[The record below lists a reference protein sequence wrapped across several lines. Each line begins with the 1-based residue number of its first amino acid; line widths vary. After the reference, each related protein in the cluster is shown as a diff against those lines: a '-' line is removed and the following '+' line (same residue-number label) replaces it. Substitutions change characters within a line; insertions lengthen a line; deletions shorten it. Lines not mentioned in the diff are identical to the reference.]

1 MLLINLSHKKLV
13 ELTYS
18 LLLLIQL
25 WQLINLNHIY
35 YCEPC
40 HILLDCL
47 TKHWRSCVKKLGQA
61 IMKNIVKNKGKQFTP
76 KDALSKV
83 PNSLVLLLMIID
95 PLKQILS
102 NLFFIYLLLLV
113 TQNSFS
119 NNFLKNPIAPLSLPH
134 KFYQVIYLST
144 LILPVVII

>member
-1 MLLINLSHKKLV
+1 
-13 ELTYS
+13 
-18 LLLLIQL
+18 
-25 WQLINLNHIY
+25 
-35 YCEPC
+35 
-40 HILLDCL
+40 
-47 TKHWRSCVKKLGQA
+47 
-61 IMKNIVKNKGKQFTP
+61 MKNIVKNKGQQFSP

-102 NLFFIYLLLLV
+102 NLFFLHLLLLV

-119 NNFLKNPIAPLSLPH
+119 NNFFKNPITPLSLHH
-134 KFYQVIYLST
+134 KFYQVIHLGT